1 MSDREYN
8 AGEENFLKK
17 VFFPRTPIFQK
28 LSEGKGKNFGE
39 VRQESF
45 DQTFSKVCGVKGA

>member
-1 MSDREYN
+1 MGGYN

-28 LSEGKGKNFGE
+28 LSEGKGKILLKSVGCGE
-39 VRQESF
+39 VR
-45 DQTFSKVCGVKGA
+45 